1 MDAGW
6 VLDRIQ
12 GGPGGC
18 GLAHPFRL
26 SGSPPK
32 MGLWCHINFSFM
44 QSFKPLNRGR
54 SSLYVDLLNNTVIKR
69 VAITIGL
76 QHEVTR
82 EEFLFVQIMN
92 RVKVSRANFRFNATV
107 L

>member
-1 MDAGW
+1 MNLPQPVGFS
-6 VLDRIQ
+6 
-12 GGPGGC
+12 GG
-18 GLAHPFRL
+18 
-26 SGSPPK
+26 S
-32 MGLWCHINFSFM
+32 
-44 QSFKPLNRGR
+44 KPLNRGR